1 MLGFLTY
8 YAYNTKN
15 RPRPPM
21 TNKSFIL
28 KTRLRAVS
36 LLLWNPTATNAKKS
50 RRDRRAVSGQA
61 AISFCCDWRPAAGRS
76 RLRRSPLT
84 ARQSHPLFPRSFQ
97 SDFTAKETA
106 RSLFEKK
113 NLSSQIFQLSTIFY
127 NNLLSL
133 AWKKLGSYK
142 RVFTVYASE
151 SKIEK
156 NTKLHQCCTKVT
168 GTVPFRGRGVLP

>member
-8 YAYNTKN
+8 YAYKTKN

-50 RRDRRAVSGQA
+50 GRDRRAVSGQA

-76 RLRRSPLT
+76 R
-84 ARQSHPLFPRSFQ
+84 PLFPRSFQ
-97 SDFTAKETA
+97 SDFTAKEIA

-113 NLSSQIFQLSTIFY
+113 NLCL
-127 NNLLSL
+127 
-133 AWKKLGSYK
+133 KL
-142 RVFTVYASE
+142 
-151 SKIEK
+151 K
-156 NTKLHQCCTKVT
+156 NTNCTNIALRSQELSRFGGGGYSRKFWISVCLEESWT
-168 GTVPFRGRGVLP
+168 LSHFKDETNENCPNTKYDTLFKEKQ